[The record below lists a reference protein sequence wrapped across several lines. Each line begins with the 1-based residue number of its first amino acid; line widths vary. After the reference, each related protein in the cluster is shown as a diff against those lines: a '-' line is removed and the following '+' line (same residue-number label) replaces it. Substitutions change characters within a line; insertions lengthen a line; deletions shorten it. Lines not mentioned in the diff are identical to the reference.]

1 MEELPRVTRVDADG
15 NETAAYDPSA
25 ATLSD
30 GEQADTDL
38 FDAPVD
44 AEDSGDTE
52 DSSNT
57 DTADPEALDNG
68 AVADDEPID
77 PADEPEA
84 PEPEPGSTVPVV
96 VPTIVER
103 YPHDSAAFTQGLEF
117 GDGLLIESLGLV
129 GESARRQVQ
138 PTTGEVI
145 GSARLDADQ
154 FGAGLT
160 VIDTQIIQLTW
171 QQGVAVVA
179 DLITLIELGRFT
191 YEGEGW
197 GICGLDDGRLV
208 MSNGSGLLTFRD
220 PETFEVDGELEVTRD
235 GVTVSNLNELECV
248 GSSIYANVWLESD
261 ILEIDVATGQVIRV
275 IDASALVPGDVAP
288 DDVLNGI
295 AFRAETDTFFVTG
308 KRWTVMYEVTF
319 G

>member
-1 MEELPRVTRVDADG
+1 MEDLPRVTSIDAAG

-25 ATLSD
+25 TTLSGD
-30 GEQADTDL
+30 EQADTDR
-38 FDAPVD
+38 FDEPVD
-44 AEDSGDTE
+44 TENSSDPGDA
-52 DSSNT
+52 
-57 DTADPEALDNG
+57 ADPDAASDSD
-68 AVADDEPID
+68 DDEPID
-77 PADEPEA
+77 PADEPAA
-84 PEPEPGSTVPVV
+84 PEPDPTSTVPVV

-129 GESARRQVQ
+129 GESSRRQVQ
-138 PTTGEVI
+138 ATTGEVV

-160 VIDTQIIQLTW
+160 VIDTRIIQLTW

-235 GVTVSNLNELECV
+235 GGTVTNLNELECV
-248 GSSIYANVWLESD
+248 GSSIYANVWLEND

>member
-1 MEELPRVTRVDADG
+1 MENVPLVTTLDAAG
-15 NETAAYDPSA
+15 NESAIYDPSA
-25 ATLSD
+25 TVLP
-30 GEQADTDL
+30 GEEPPAPDL
-38 FDAPVD
+38 FETSTTTEAASVTDSSVDGADESERTTDDQPSDPDDAP
-44 AEDSGDTE
+44 S
-52 DSSNT
+52 
-57 DTADPEALDNG
+57 
-68 AVADDEPID
+68 
-77 PADEPEA
+77 
-84 PEPEPGSTVPVV
+84 EPEPDAPSTVPVV

-117 GDGLLIESLGLV
+117 SDGVLLESLGLI

-145 GSARLDADQ
+145 GSARLDGDQ

-160 VIDTQIIQLTW
+160 VVDDRIIQLTW

-179 DLITLIELGRFT
+179 DLVTLIELGRFT

-197 GICGLDDGRLV
+197 GLCELDDGRLV

-220 PETFEVDGELEVTRD
+220 PDTFDVVGELAVTRD
-235 GVTVSNLNELECV
+235 GEPVANLNELECV
-248 GSSIYANVWLESD
+248 GSSVYANVWLEND
-261 ILEIDVATGQVIRV
+261 ILQIDVTSGAVTRV

-295 AFRAETDTFFVTG
+295 AYRAESDTFFVTG

>member
-1 MEELPRVTRVDADG
+1 MESIPQVTSVDAAG
-15 NETAAYDPSA
+15 NESAAYEPSA
-25 ATLSD
+25 TVLPNE
-30 GEQADTDL
+30 EQSAADL
-38 FDAPVD
+38 FD
-44 AEDSGDTE
+44 DSLE
-52 DSSNT
+52 T
-57 DTADPEALDNG
+57 DTTAGTD
-68 AVADDEPID
+68 
-77 PADEPEA
+77 
-84 PEPEPGSTVPVV
+84 EPGSDTESSNSTTNDEPAAADDAPAEPDPAPLSDIPVV
-96 VPTIVER
+96 QPTIVER
-103 YPHDSAAFTQGLEF
+103 YPHDGAAFTQGLEF
-117 GDGLLIESLGLV
+117 GDGVLVESLGLV

-145 GSARLDADQ
+145 GSARLDTDQ

-160 VIDTQIIQLTW
+160 IVDSKIIQLTW

-179 DLITLIELGRFT
+179 DLVTLIELNRFT

-220 PETFEVDGELEVTRD
+220 PDTFAANGELAVTRD
-235 GVTVSNLNELECV
+235 GEPVSNLNELECV
-248 GSSIYANVWLESD
+248 GSSVYANVWLESD
-261 ILEIDVATGQVIRV
+261 ILEIDIASGEVTRV

-295 AFRAETDTFFVTG
+295 AYRAETNTFFVTG